1 MSVERV
7 AEAASDGGHKQTLG
21 RAEPRQAGQGGGQ
34 LGRAPAQL
42 HAVGSENPETVTI
55 SKQDICEA
63 VVN

>member
-42 HAVGSENPETVTI
+42 HAVGSEIPLVYM
-55 SKQDICEA
+55 SA
-63 VVN
+63 A